1 MGIAEDF
8 PQIVCVMPEDENRR
22 FPAQGRSGEA
32 LLRKRQQQAHRRRL
46 AYHSDIS
53 ESGRSWSSR

>member
-1 MGIAEDF
+1 MGIAENL
-8 PQIVCVMPEDENRR
+8 PQIVCVEPEEEVRR

-46 AYHSDIS
+46 AYHSDIA
-53 ESGRSWSSR
+53 ESGRSWSTR

>member
-8 PQIVCVMPEDENRR
+8 PQIVCVMPEEENRR

-53 ESGRSWSSR
+53 DLGRSWSAS